1 MFPFKLVDLSHTID
15 PTIPLWPGSD
25 PFCMKIRFDYD
36 HGNGRSGSRS
46 VAYSMV
52 AGTGTHMD
60 APAHF
65 IKGGKT
71 LNQFSL
77 QELVVPVCIMSV
89 QHQVNDDSDYTLQP
103 VDIQNWEKQ
112 HGKIPAGCVVIMN
125 TGWAQRWP
133 DLQYFLNEDADG
145 IKHFPGFSVEA
156 CHILLKRNIVGIGID
171 TFSLDP
177 GNTKDF
183 GVHYLMLGKGLYFIE
198 CLANLDQLPPVG
210 AFIGSFPIKVAQ
222 APEMPARIIGLIPAD
237 R

>member
-1 MFPFKLVDLSHTID
+1 MFPFKLVDLTHTID

-25 PFCMKIRFDYD
+25 PFCMKIRFDYEQV
-36 HGNGRSGSRS
+36 GCRAA
-46 VAYSMV
+46 AYSMV

-71 LNQFSL
+71 LDQFTL
-77 QELVVPVCIMSV
+77 QELVVPVCIINV
-89 QHQVNDDSDYTLQP
+89 QHQVNDDYDYTLQRQ
-103 VDIQNWEKQ
+103 DIENWEIR
-112 HGKIPAGCVVIMN
+112 HGKITPSSVVIMN

-133 DLQYFLNEDADG
+133 NLKSFLNEDTQG
-145 IKHFPGFSVEA
+145 IKHFPGFSVDA
-156 CHILLKRNIVGIGID
+156 CHLLLERKVIGIGID

-183 GVHYLMLGKGLYFIE
+183 GVHYVMLEKGVYFLE
-198 CLANLDQLPPVG
+198 CLTNLDQLPAQG
-210 AFIGSFPIKVAQ
+210 AFIGSFPLKVAQ
-222 APEMPARIIGLIPAD
+222 APEMPSRVIGLIP

>member
-1 MFPFKLVDLSHTID
+1 MFPFKLVDLTHTID

-25 PFCMKIRFDYD
+25 PFCMKIRFDY
-36 HGNGRSGSRS
+36 HEVGCRAA
-46 VAYSMV
+46 AYSMV

-71 LNQFSL
+71 LDQFSL
-77 QELVVPVCIMSV
+77 QELVVPVCVINV
-89 QHQVNDDSDYTLQP
+89 QHRVNDNPDYTLQP
-103 VDIQNWEKQ
+103 QDIEAWEKQ
-112 HGKIPAGCVVIMN
+112 HGKIPASSVVIMN

-133 DLQYFLNEDADG
+133 DLKSFLNEDADG

-156 CHILLKRNIVGIGID
+156 CQVLLGRKIVGIGID

-183 GVHYLMLGKGLYFIE
+183 AVHYLMLEKDIYFIE

-210 AFIGSFPIKVAQ
+210 AYIGSFPLKAAK
-222 APEMPARIIGLIPAD
+222 APEMPARVVGMIPTNN
-237 R
+237 

>member
-1 MFPFKLVDLSHTID
+1 MFPFKLVDLTHTID

-36 HGNGRSGSRS
+36 QVGCRAA
-46 VAYSMV
+46 AYSMV

-71 LNQFSL
+71 LDQFLL
-77 QELVVPVCIMSV
+77 QELVVPACIINV
-89 QHQVNDDSDYTLQP
+89 QHQVNDNSDYTLRP
-103 VDIQNWEKQ
+103 EDVHSWERQ
-112 HGKIPAGCVVIMN
+112 HGKIPVGSMVIMN

-133 DLQYFLNEDADG
+133 DLKSFLNEDSEG
-145 IKHFPGFSVEA
+145 IKHFPGFSTEA
-156 CHILLKRNIVGIGID
+156 CQLLLERKIGGIGID

-183 GVHYLMLGKGLYFIE
+183 GVHYLMLGKGIYFSE
-198 CLANLDQLPPVG
+198 CLANLDQLPPSG
-210 AFIGSFPIKVAQ
+210 AFIGSFPLKVAH
-222 APEMPARIIGLIPAD
+222 APEMPARIIGLVSK
-237 R
+237 